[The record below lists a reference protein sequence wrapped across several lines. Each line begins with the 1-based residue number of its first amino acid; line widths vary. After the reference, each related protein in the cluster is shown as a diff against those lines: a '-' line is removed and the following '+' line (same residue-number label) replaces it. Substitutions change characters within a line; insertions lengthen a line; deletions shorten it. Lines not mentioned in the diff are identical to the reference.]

1 MIRSNNVL
9 RHISALLFC
18 MLVFISIT
26 KAQGSKSATAIALDQ
41 QGKYAEA
48 TEIWRGVTKANP
60 RDAIAF
66 ASLGLDLARQE
77 QYPDAVKAYR
87 KALTLSPKL
96 PGLQLNLGLAEF
108 KQGRFDAAIPPLK
121 AAAAE
126 ATSPALSTQAHMLLG
141 MAYYGAAQFA
151 NASKTLKPLA
161 TADPTN
167 IELRKVLAQS
177 CLGAKDYDCALAE
190 FRAILEQNPDS
201 AAVHILLGE
210 AYDGMKETDKAI
222 AEFKAAEQ
230 ISPNEPN
237 LHFGLGYLYW
247 KSQAYDDAKREF
259 EAELATSPDDAQ
271 ALAYLGDVELQ
282 RNNTEKAEAL
292 LLKST
297 QQSDKVRIAYL
308 DLGSIRMQQ
317 KKYDEAVKDLQRAI
331 AIDPSQPDAH
341 YRLGRAYKAVGKNVL
356 AEAEFAKTR
365 ELHQKADD
373 AAAFKLPPPPTK

>member
-9 RHISALLFC
+9 RHSSAFLFC
-18 MLVFISIT
+18 IFLFISIT
-26 KAQGSKSATAIALDQ
+26 EAQGTRSATAIALDQ

-48 TEIWRGVTKANP
+48 AEIWRGVTKANP
-60 RDAIAF
+60 HDAIAF

-77 QYPDAVKAYR
+77 QYPEAVKAYR

-108 KQGRFDAAIPPLK
+108 KQGNFDAAIPPLK
-121 AAAAE
+121 AAAGE
-126 ATSPALSTQAHMLLG
+126 ATSPGVSAQAHMLLG
-141 MAYYGAAQFA
+141 MAYYGAARFA
-151 NASKTLKPLA
+151 DASKTLKPLA

-190 FRAILEQNPDS
+190 FKAILEQNPDS
-201 AAVHILLGE
+201 AAVHVLLGE

-222 AEFKAAEQ
+222 AEFKTAAQ

-259 EAELATSPDDAQ
+259 EAELTTSPDDAQ

-282 RNNTEKAEAL
+282 RNNTERAEAL

-341 YRLGRAYKAVGKNVL
+341 YRLGRAYKAIGKDAL

-373 AAAFKLPPPPTK
+373 AAAFKLPLPPTK